1 MAVARRDEKRAGK
14 PKAINCNSFCL
25 WTAGQETKDMCIQVQ
40 HIRLSCVFV
49 CTIFI
54 FMHHRRRV
62 CVHICVSL
70 FREMCVSPQQHHVQC
85 TCTCVPWYVMCT
97 FFVACMQIIDTLP
110 VVPNRDVVFCWT
122 AFSTLF
128 SFFHIHDHDSTPVMT

>member
-14 PKAINCNSFCL
+14 PKAINCKFFCL

-40 HIRLSCVFV
+40 HIRLCVRVYKFSFSCTTAGVYACTFVFPYLE
-49 CTIFI
+49 
-54 FMHHRRRV
+54 R
-62 CVHICVSL
+62 CVSRHSSTTYNVRVYHGMACVL
-70 FREMCVSPQQHHVQC
+70 FV
-85 TCTCVPWYVMCT
+85 
-97 FFVACMQIIDTLP
+97 VACMQIIDTLP

-128 SFFHIHDHDSTPVMT
+128 SFFHIHHHDSDSTPVMT

>member
-14 PKAINCNSFCL
+14 PKAINCKFFCL

-40 HIRLSCVFV
+40 HIRLCVRV
-49 CTIFI
+49 YKVQIFI

-62 CVHICVSL
+62 CVHICVFNCVSL

-85 TCTCVPWYVMCT
+85 TCVPWYGMCT
-97 FFVACMQIIDTLP
+97 FCCCMH
-110 VVPNRDVVFCWT
+110 
-122 AFSTLF
+122 A
-128 SFFHIHDHDSTPVMT
+128 DHRYLTCGT

>member
-14 PKAINCNSFCL
+14 PKAINCKFFHL
-25 WTAGQETKDMCIQVQ
+25 WTAGQETKDMCTTQVYTA
-40 HIRLSCVFV
+40 HSPVCSCVQ
-49 CTIFI
+49 IFI

-85 TCTCVPWYVMCT
+85 TCVPWYGMCT
-97 FFVACMQIIDTLP
+97 FCCCMHADHRYLTCGNREMFLMLCFVVVTLSP
-110 VVPNRDVVFCWT
+110 
-122 AFSTLF
+122 FST
-128 SFFHIHDHDSTPVMT
+128 HISTTTTALQR